1 MTAHENNGSSDEW
14 PWIIQGGMG
23 VGVSNW
29 VLANAVCQRGQ
40 LGVVSGTC
48 VDSILVRRL
57 QDGDIGGH
65 VRRAMAHFP
74 IPNVA
79 ESILGKFFLPEGRPA
94 RTPYKALPM

>member
-1 MTAHENNGSSDEW
+1 MENGWWEPHPSRYITWLIFDLDLDRLFGPQSDYMTDHETNGHAEKL

-29 VLANAVCQRGQ
+29 VLANAVSKRGQ

-65 VRRAMAHFP
+65 V
-74 IPNVA
+74 
-79 ESILGKFFLPEGRPA
+79 
-94 RTPYKALPM
+94 